1 MEFSRVAGAQ
11 LEPQQKT
18 VGWWRS
24 LGPGRHVLLFLLTIL
39 TTFLVGG
46 AIYSATLM
54 TILLAHELGHFLMSR
69 RYRIPTTLPFF
80 IPLPLPPFGTLGA
93 IIKIK
98 GRMSDRRALFDIA
111 VAGPLAGFFFTVPAL
126 ILGLKF
132 STVIPLAE
140 ASGSSLQLGG
150 SILFL
155 ALARNVVGIVP
166 DGFDILLHPMAY
178 AGWAGLFVMALNLL
192 PIGQLDGGHVVYA
205 LLGRRSERVF
215 AGSLIV
221 FAIICAFFYPGWVLM
236 IMLILFFG
244 FRHAPTVDD
253 VTPLDLK
260 RKLLGIFVLLLFIL
274 SFTPVPFRF

>member
-1 MEFSRVAGAQ
+1 MEFHRVAGAQ
-11 LEPQQKT
+11 SESQRKT

-24 LGPGRHVLLFLLTIL
+24 LGPGRHFLLFLLTIL

-54 TILLAHELGHFLMSR
+54 TILLAHEMGHFLMSR
-69 RYRIPTTLPFF
+69 KYRIPTTLPFF

-155 ALARNVVGIVP
+155 ALARDVVGAVP